1 MTYQELLAQLGQ
13 SSGSGDLYNE
23 LDSYGGTYPNF
34 WENNE
39 DTQAAYAA
47 NMFNLLGGSSESDG
61 YSPGDPEF
69 GTNPGGMLPPSGIDS
84 WADMFQMLN
93 PVTGKQLLG
102 AKYNAMRPQIAKG
115 MSSLQV
121 ELLNNLSKV
130 RTGGFESSGFADKQR
145 TQARDIYGKKASDIL
160 VSEGTKRQDYMSS
173 LIDQVMADRDLMS
186 SWIDY
191 EG

>member
-1 MTYQELLAQLGQ
+1 MTYQELIAQLGQ
-13 SSGSGDLYNE
+13 SSGSGNLYDDL
-23 LDSYGGTYPNF
+23 GGAFDPNF
-34 WENNE
+34 WNNT
-39 DTQAAYAA
+39 DNQSYYAA
-47 NMFNLLGGSSESDG
+47 NLFNLLGGSGESDG
-61 YSPGDPEF
+61 YAPGDPEF

-93 PVTGKQLLG
+93 PVTGKQLQG
-102 AKYNAMRPQIAKG
+102 AKYDAMRPQIAKG

-130 RTGGFESSGFADKQR
+130 KTGGFESSGFADKQR